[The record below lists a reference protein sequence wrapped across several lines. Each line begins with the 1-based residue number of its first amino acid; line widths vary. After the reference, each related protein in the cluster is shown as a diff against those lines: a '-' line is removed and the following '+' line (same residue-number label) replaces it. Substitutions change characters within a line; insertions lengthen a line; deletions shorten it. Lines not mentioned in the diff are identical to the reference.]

1 MTNGKQKKS
10 ADGRPTHYS
19 PSSSLLPST
28 IKPCKWKY
36 LKIGTTE
43 EICAS
48 SFNICCN
55 PQTIFVH
62 HVCSLRTNCAS
73 IQSSCNYSQS
83 FKDLLEDSAMNHF
96 PCNLLPW
103 FFLQIIFRLEKLS
116 APELLLR
123 FDVKGKFRTI
133 YHPLE
138 AGNDLEKKSD
148 VDWCLEWNF
157 QKHHL
162 IYAK

>member
-43 EICAS
+43 EICGS
-48 SFNICCN
+48 SFSICCN
-55 PQTIFVH
+55 PQTIFVLS
-62 HVCSLRTNCAS
+62 CSLRTNCAS

-116 APELLLR
+116 APELLR
-123 FDVKGKFRTI
+123 FDVKGKFRTTI

-138 AGNDLEKKSD
+138 AGNDLEKE
-148 VDWCLEWNF
+148 VWCGIL
-157 QKHHL
+157 KHH
-162 IYAK
+162 ICKIVW

>member
-43 EICAS
+43 EICGS
-48 SFNICCN
+48 SFSICCN
-55 PQTIFVH
+55 PQTIFVLS
-62 HVCSLRTNCAS
+62 CSLRTNCAS

-116 APELLLR
+116 APELLR

-138 AGNDLEKKSD
+138 AGNDLEKE
-148 VDWCLEWNF
+148 VWCGIL
-157 QKHHL
+157 KHH
-162 IYAK
+162 ICKIVW